1 MKHQASKQ
9 ITEKRLI
16 EVVCV
21 EDERGAIV
29 RRMLDVAIRGK
40 GGRGRPNLKWKYA
53 CKRGMTEAGL
63 KDENTKD
70 RAA

>member
-21 EDERGAIV
+21 EDERGAHSEKNARCGHTRE
-29 RRMLDVAIRGK
+29 RRK
-40 GGRGRPNLKWKYA
+40 
-53 CKRGMTEAGL
+53 
-63 KDENTKD
+63 
-70 RAA
+70 RAAKPKMEICV